1 MTQTE
6 QTLELHDIAA
16 RVWGEVGGAAGLT
29 GALTTTGPRA
39 VLPSVFDVTGLA
51 TGSVAAATLAAAEFL
66 AARADGPPL
75 PVTVDSRQ
83 ACAAF
88 AAEGLF
94 TPIGWERP
102 AIWDPI
108 AGNYQATDGWIRLHT
123 NYAYH
128 RAAVERLLGA
138 ADRDSVAA
146 AVARWK
152 AEELETAVVEAGGCA
167 AAMRTRDQWLATP
180 AGAATAGAPLA
191 DVTERR
197 LSADPT
203 RLGGGP
209 GSVGSGTGG
218 SGTGGSGTGGSG
230 TGGSGTGGSGTGGS
244 GTGGSG
250 TGGSGSV
257 GSGSVG
263 SGMGGSGSGGSLP
276 YAGVRVLDLT
286 RVIAGP
292 VATRFLAGYGADV
305 LRIDPPG
312 FAEVPALLP
321 ETTAGKRTAALD
333 LTAAA
338 DRAVF
343 ESLVGAADVLVTGL
357 RADALSGLGYDDDTL
372 AALNPALV
380 VVSLDAYGWDGPWRD
395 RRGFDSLVQMSA
407 GIAAAG
413 AAAAGADRPVP
424 LPVQALDHACG
435 YLTAAAV
442 GRALTRRLTES
453 AVSRIR
459 LSLTGVAGLLWS
471 LPRPT
476 GQPPMPKPGDFALTE
491 ADTAWGPARRV
502 PLPGA
507 IAGLGPRW
515 RVEAG
520 PLGRHQPT
528 WNGEAAE
535 AR

>member
-6 QTLELHDIAA
+6 QTAGLSDIAT
-16 RVWGEVGGAAGLT
+16 RIWGEVGGAAGVPGGLT
-29 GALTTTGPRA
+29 ATGPRI
-39 VLPSVFDVTGLA
+39 VLPSPFDVTGLA
-51 TGSVAAATLAAAEFL
+51 TASVAAATMAAAEFL
-66 AARADGPPL
+66 AARSDRRRL

-94 TPIGWERP
+94 TPVGWERP
-102 AIWDPI
+102 EPWDPI
-108 AGNYQATDGWIRLHT
+108 AGNYRARDGWIRLHT

-138 ADRDSVAA
+138 ADRESVAA
-146 AVARWK
+146 AVAGWK

-167 AAMRTRDQWLATP
+167 AAMRTRDEWLAAP
-180 AGAATAGAPLA
+180 AGAATARAPLVA
-191 DVTERR
+191 VTDRPVPDGAAIAVD
-197 LSADPT
+197 SAT
-203 RLGGGP
+203 AAGGP
-209 GSVGSGTGG
+209 
-218 SGTGGSGTGGSG
+218 
-230 TGGSGTGGSGTGGS
+230 
-244 GTGGSG
+244 
-250 TGGSGSV
+250 
-257 GSGSVG
+257 
-263 SGMGGSGSGGSLP
+263 LP
-276 YAGVRVLDLT
+276 YSGVRVLDLT

-292 VATRFLAGYGADV
+292 IGTRFLAAYGADV

-333 LTAAA
+333 LRAA
-338 DRAVF
+338 DDRAAF
-343 ESLVGAADVLVTGL
+343 ESLAATADVLVSGL
-357 RADALSGLGYDDDTL
+357 RADALAGLGYDDDAL

-380 VVSLDAYGWDGPWRD
+380 VASLDAYGWDGPWRD
-395 RRGFDSLVQMSA
+395 RRGFDSLVQMSS

-413 AAAAGADRPVP
+413 AAATGADRPVP

-442 GRALTRRLTES
+442 GRALTRRSAES

-459 LSLTGVAGLLWS
+459 LSLIGTANLLWS
-471 LPRPT
+471 LPRPA
-476 GQPPMPKPGDFALTE
+476 GQPPMPKPGDFPL
-491 ADTAWGPARRV
+491 ADARTAWGPARRV

-507 IAGLGPRW
+507 IAGMDPQW

-520 PLGRHQPT
+520 PLGRHRPA
-528 WNGEAAE
+528 WAGAAGS
-535 AR
+535 